1 MSVKM
6 TQLFRK
12 YSSLKQKRDEAYARV
27 YAEMDKKRR
36 ADKLKKAKSL
46 DSRLSNTM
54 YEINELAR
62 KEGIPVKRSRRK
74 K

>member
-62 KEGIPVKRSRRK
+62 KEGISVKRSRRK